1 MPHFAGITRNVFL
14 MRSQRDD
21 ERFDVL
27 KSEIPWSSV
36 ALAVGLM
43 LFGIASFVVAW
54 LHVTQEILGK
64 EQAVSQS
71 CVLGALAPVC
81 ILD

>member
-1 MPHFAGITRNVFL
+1 

-54 LHVTQEILGK
+54 L
-64 EQAVSQS
+64 
-71 CVLGALAPVC
+71 
-81 ILD
+81 D